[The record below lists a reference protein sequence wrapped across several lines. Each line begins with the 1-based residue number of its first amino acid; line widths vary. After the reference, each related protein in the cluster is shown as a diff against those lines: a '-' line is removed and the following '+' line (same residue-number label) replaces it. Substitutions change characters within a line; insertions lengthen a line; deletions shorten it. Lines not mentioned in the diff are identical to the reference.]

1 MVFLI
6 ELEEEDRSEGM
17 RGNVVKTILL
27 PSSLSSLVLR

>member
-6 ELEEEDRSEGM
+6 ELKEDRSEGM
-17 RGNVVKTILL
+17 RGNVVETILL